1 MTMEKTDIIGIFG
14 DEHSLVAAMEAL
26 KAKKVPMKDTYT
38 PYPSHHVFEI
48 LERDSNFILAAF
60 LYGCLAVVLIMAFII
75 YTTVLDWPINFGG
88 KPTQAF
94 PSHIVVTE
102 ILTILSITI
111 LSLLTF
117 SVRAKIYPGKEAK
130 MPVLGCTDDLFV
142 LVLDKADVKDVA
154 DVKSILST
162 HGAKDILEQEA
173 V

>member
-1 MTMEKTDIIGIFG
+1 MEKTDIIGIFG
-14 DEHSLVAAMEAL
+14 DESSLVAAMEAL
-26 KAKKVPMKDTYT
+26 KEKKVPMKDTYT

-48 LERDSNFILAAF
+48 LERKSSFILAAF

-94 PSHIVVTE
+94 PSHLVVTE

-111 LSLLTF
+111 LSLFTF
-117 SVRAKIYPGKEAK
+117 SIRAKIYPGKEAK
-130 MPVLGCTDDLFV
+130 MPVIGCTDDLFV
-142 LVLDKADVKDVA
+142 LVLDKAEVNDVA
-154 DVKSILST
+154 GVKSILST
-162 HGAKDILEQEA
+162 HGAQDIREQEA